1 MDGTTERH
9 DPALGVT
16 FARLAGEP
24 LWNRLLDEGRTRR
37 HRAGETLLRQ
47 GDTGTHVLALVAGVV
62 KVIRV
67 ERDGRVRLL
76 AFRGAG
82 DVVGEAAVLEEGE
95 RRLASVTAIVDVTVV
110 VVEERRFR
118 GFVERCGLSPVL
130 TRHALT
136 RLRQSDRARGGC
148 CSRERVAQALLAL
161 AEAAYGGGTGGSPT
175 GGGRAGGGAYLSV
188 TRAELAQYL
197 GASRNTV
204 SAALREIGDRV
215 VGAERGGVVVHDLN
229 ALRAVA
235 AVTDG
240 PYTDA

>member
-24 LWNRLLDEGRTRR
+24 LWNRLLEEGRTRR
-37 HRAGETLLRQ
+37 HRAGDTLLRQ

-67 ERDGRVRLL
+67 ERDGRVRVL

-95 RRLASVTAIVDVTVV
+95 RRLASVTAIGDVTAV

-118 GFVERCGLSPVL
+118 AFVARHGLSPVL

-161 AEAAYGGGTGGSPT
+161 AEAAYGGRVGDGTH
-175 GGGRAGGGAYLSV
+175 LSV

-197 GASRNTV
+197 GVSRNTV

-229 ALRAVA
+229 ALRTVA
-235 AVTDG
+235 SVAEG